1 MSSKSQQLF
10 DSVYLNRELSW
21 LKFNERVL
29 EEAADVSVPLFE
41 RLKYIFIYMN
51 NLDEFFMIRVGSL
64 QDQMLLREVPID
76 NKTGLT
82 PKAQIQ
88 AVLKSLRRDISRKD
102 MIYRACAKALG
113 RLHIRHLRMSE
124 LGEQDQ
130 EYVRNYFNREIYPL
144 LSPQIID
151 NRHPFPF
158 LMNRR
163 IYVGTYFESHNSTS
177 FGIIPASG
185 AFDRMIMLPGNGFR
199 FVLAEDLIHHYA
211 DSLFGSNKPVDKMI
225 FRVTRNADIITDNAM
240 FDEDVDFRFTMKELL
255 KKRVKLAPVR
265 LEIKGEAKK
274 DLIRYLCKK
283 LDLDHN
289 RVFLNKSPLDM
300 SHIWNIERMLTPV
313 QKKKMLFP
321 PLTPQDSP
329 SVNLS
334 ESVLQQV
341 LREDILLSYPYES
354 MKPFIHLLNEAAY
367 DPEVVSVKITLYRVA
382 RQSEV
387 VHNLI
392 TAAENGKDV
401 TVVVELRARFDEEQN
416 IEWATRL
423 AEAGCRVV
431 YGVDACKVHSKLLL
445 ITRKTNKNIQY
456 ITQIGTGNYN
466 ERTARLYTDLCLITS
481 NPDIGLDAVA
491 LFNDILVNNVQGSYS
506 HLLVSPTCLR
516 SAILEKIDEE
526 IVHAQSG
533 QPASVIAK
541 FNSMTD
547 KVIIDKLIEASQ
559 AGVEI
564 RLMIRGICCLRA
576 GVPGRTDNIT
586 VVSIVGRFLEHSR
599 VYCFGTGDRRQVYI
613 ASADWM
619 TRNTERRIEV
629 ACPVLDPAIAN
640 RILSMLNLGFS
651 DNVKARRMRHDG
663 TYERPA
669 PAEGEPL
676 LNSQLYQYE
685 QAYKSAGKEMPV

>member
-1 MSSKSQQLF
+1 MSSKSQQS
-10 DSVYLNRELSW
+10 DSVYFNRELSW

-29 EEAADVSVPLFE
+29 EEAADASVPAFE

-64 QDQMLLREVPID
+64 QDQMLFRETPID

-88 AVLKSLRRDISRKD
+88 AVLKCLRRDITRKD
-102 MIYRACAKALG
+102 MIYRACVKALG
-113 RLHIRHLRMSE
+113 QHHLRHLRVSD
-124 LGEQDQ
+124 LGEQDE
-130 EYVRNYFNREIYPL
+130 EYVRSYYHREIYPL

-163 IYVGTYFESHNSTS
+163 IYVGIYFESHGGTS
-177 FGIIPASG
+177 FGVIPASG
-185 AFDRMIMLPGNGFR
+185 AFDRLVMLPGSGLR
-199 FVLAEDLIHHYA
+199 FVLAEDLIYHYA

-225 FRVTRNADIITDNAM
+225 FRVTRNADIITDNAT

-289 RVFLNKSPLDM
+289 RVFMNKSPLDM
-300 SHIWNIERMLTPV
+300 SYIWNIERMLTPS
-313 QKKKMLFP
+313 QKKKLLFV
-321 PLTPQDSP
+321 PLTPQEPPATSAND
-329 SVNLS
+329 
-334 ESVLQQV
+334 SVLQQV
-341 LREDILLSYPYES
+341 LREDLLLSYPYES

-367 DPEVVSVKITLYRVA
+367 DPEVVSIKITLYRVA
-382 RQSEV
+382 RQSEII
-387 VHNLI
+387 HNLI
-392 TAAENGKDV
+392 AAAENGKDV

-423 AEAGCRVV
+423 TEAGCRVV
-431 YGVDACKVHSKLLL
+431 YGVEACKVHSKLLL

-456 ITQIGTGNYN
+456 ITQVGTGNYN

-506 HLLVSPTCLR
+506 QLLVSPASLR
-516 SAILEKIDEE
+516 SSILQKIDEE
-526 IVHAQSG
+526 IAHAASG
-533 QPASVIAK
+533 RPASVLAK

-564 RLMIRGICCLRA
+564 RLMVRGICCLRA
-576 GVPGRTDNIT
+576 GVSERTDNIT
-586 VVSIVGRFLEHSR
+586 VVSVVGRFLEHSR
-599 VYCFGTGDRRQVYI
+599 VYCFGTSERRQVYI
-613 ASADWM
+613 SSADWM

-629 ACPVLDPAIAN
+629 ACPVLDPTIAQ
-640 RILSMLNLGFS
+640 RIVSMLELGFA
-651 DNVKARRMRHDG
+651 DNVKAHLLRNDG
-663 TYERPA
+663 TYERPV

-676 LNSQLYQYE
+676 LDSQLHQFE
-685 QAYKSAGKEMPV
+685 QAYKASGKELPL

>member
-1 MSSKSQQLF
+1 MSNKSQQS

-29 EEAADVSVPLFE
+29 EEAADGSVPLFE
-41 RLKYIFIYMN
+41 RLRYIFIYMN

-64 QDQMLLREVPID
+64 QDQMLIREVPID
-76 NKTGLT
+76 NKTGLA

-88 AVLKSLRRDISRKD
+88 AVLKSLRQDISRKD
-102 MIYRACAKALG
+102 MVYRGCIKALG
-113 RLHIRHLRMSE
+113 RHHIRHLRVSD
-124 LGEQDQ
+124 LDEQDE
-130 EYVRNYFNREIYPL
+130 EYVRSYFLREIYPL

-163 IYVGTYFESHNSTS
+163 IYVGMYFESQHSTS

-185 AFDRMIMLPGNGFR
+185 AFDRIIMLPGNGIR
-199 FVLAEDLIHHYA
+199 FMLAEDVIYHYA
-211 DSLFGSNKPVDKMI
+211 DALFGSHKPVDKMI

-283 LDLDHN
+283 LDMDHN
-289 RVFLNKSPLDM
+289 RVFINKSPLDM
-300 SHIWNIERMLTPV
+300 SHIWTIERMLTPV
-313 QKKKMLFP
+313 QKKKLLFP
-321 PLTPQDSP
+321 PLTPQEPP
-329 SVNLS
+329 SVSQS
-334 ESVLQQV
+334 ECILQHV
-341 LREDILLSYPYES
+341 LREDLLLSYPYES
-354 MKPFIHLLNEAAY
+354 MKPFIRLLNEAAD
-367 DPEVVSVKITLYRVA
+367 DPEVVSVKITLYRVS
-382 RQSEV
+382 RQSEII
-387 VHNLI
+387 HNLI
-392 TAAENGKDV
+392 SAAENGKDV

-423 AEAGCRVV
+423 TEAGCRVI
-431 YGVDACKVHSKLLL
+431 YGVDSCKVHSKVLL

-456 ITQIGTGNYN
+456 ITQVGTGNYN

-481 NPDIGLDAVA
+481 NPEIGLDAVA
-491 LFNDILVNNVQGSYS
+491 LFNDILVNNVQGLYS
-506 HLLVSPTCLR
+506 HLLVSPTGLR
-516 SAILEKIDEE
+516 NAIVEKIDEE
-526 IVHAQSG
+526 IAHAAAG
-533 QPASVIAK
+533 RPASVLAK

-564 RLMIRGICCLRA
+564 RLLIRGICCLRP
-576 GVPGRTDNIT
+576 GVPERTDNII

-599 VYCFGTGDRRQVYI
+599 VYCFGTADRRQVYI

-629 ACPVLDPAIAN
+629 ACPVLDPIIAE
-640 RILSMLNLGFS
+640 RIVSMLELGFR
-651 DNVKARRMRHDG
+651 DNVKARRLHPDG
-663 TYERPA
+663 AYERPT

-685 QAYKSAGKEMPV
+685 QAYKAAGRDMPV